1 MNTGRAARIAEA
13 EREGREWVLLEDE
26 APRADAP
33 FRRMELHVPTGVAVV
48 YGARRSGD
56 GSLEFYTES
65 HFVNRRTGEELP
77 CGSRRWNEG
86 SFSSLPELLRAV
98 EAAREDVP
106 RRFAGMVEIYRRRR
120 TGSSQQV

>member
-1 MNTGRAARIAEA
+1 MSTGRAARIAEA
-13 EREGREWVLLEDE
+13 EREGREWVVLEDE

-33 FRRMELHVPTGVAVV
+33 FRRVEMHVPTGVAVV
-48 YGARRSGD
+48 YGARRSGAS
-56 GSLEFYTES
+56 GLEFYTES

-86 SFSSLPELLRAV
+86 SFAGLPDLLRAV

-106 RRFAGMVEIYRRRR
+106 RRFAGMVDIYRRRR
-120 TGSSQQV
+120 AASSHQV